1 MLIALARVLQESAG
15 FPICTTSALLLP
27 QTLQDLSLVQAP
39 KRTGLELRA
48 HGELP
53 AQLKSPLSALRLE
66 A

>member
-15 FPICTTSALLLP
+15 FPICTISALPLP
-27 QTLQDLSLVQAP
+27 QALRASSLAKAP

-53 AQLKSPLSALRLE
+53 AQLKSRLSALRLE